1 MSERAVIAYWG
12 PGLSGKSTNLSVV
25 REVLAGRS
33 SDLVESTQPVEVAPD
48 RVLFDLGADGAQLE
62 LFAPPGQAHHW
73 LLRKEA
79 FVDVDGVVF
88 VADSSAGAVAVN
100 LAALEELEFLVA
112 SRNQE
117 LRELALIFQFNKRDL
132 CDALEVSRLQELLN
146 PSGRPSIEAI
156 ATRGV
161 GVFPSLK
168 AMSREL
174 RRCGGRAQ
182 VESAAG
188 QPRFPPH
195 EGEGLLVGGEW
206 EGEGEALDTLA
217 PDGGTIR
224 RGKKRSLL
232 GVGSLHASRSLVLAA
247 LLGALAREALEL
259 GWRLTV
265 GGG

>member
-25 REVLAGRS
+25 REVLAGRVRDDQES
-33 SDLVESTQPVEVAPD
+33 SQLVEVAPD
-48 RVLFDLGADGAQLE
+48 RVLFDLGAEGPQLE
-62 LFAPPGQAHHW
+62 LFAPPGQAHHR
-73 LLRKEA
+73 LLRQEG

-100 LAALEELEFLVA
+100 LAALDELELFAA

-117 LRELALIFQFNKRDL
+117 LNELALVFQFNKRDL

-146 PSGRPSIEAI
+146 PSGRPSVEAI

-168 AMSREL
+168 AVAREL
-174 RRCGGRAQ
+174 RSCGRTAQ
-182 VESAAG
+182 MERAAG
-188 QPRFPPH
+188 QT
-195 EGEGLLVGGEW
+195 GASLQGGEVAFIGD
-206 EGEGEALDTLA
+206 ESGGEEEALEPLVTD
-217 PDGGTIR
+217 DGSIR
-224 RGKKRSLL
+224 GRVRTSLHWA
-232 GVGSLHASRSLVLAA
+232 GSLHAKWSLVLAA
-247 LLGALAREALEL
+247 LLGALAREVLEL
-259 GWRLTV
+259 GWRLSM